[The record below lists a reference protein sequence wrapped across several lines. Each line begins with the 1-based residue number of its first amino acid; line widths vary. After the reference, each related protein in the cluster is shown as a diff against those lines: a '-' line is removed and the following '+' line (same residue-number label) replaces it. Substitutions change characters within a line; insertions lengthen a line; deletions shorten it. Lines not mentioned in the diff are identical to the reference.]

1 MAGGAWLGPPLTLLG
16 NRARPG
22 SSRPCP
28 TPIWFILEIFIK
40 NILHSHIF
48 PGHSSSI
55 MTLAVRTLKLARQW
69 IKNKIIF
76 IDFRYGI

>member
-40 NILHSHIF
+40 NILHSEIS
-48 PGHSSSI
+48 PVI
-55 MTLAVRTLKLARQW
+55 LVL
-69 IKNKIIF
+69 
-76 IDFRYGI
+76 